1 MKIYIPIVA
10 GILLAS
16 ACTYDQAQVTDINK
30 SEQTNASPRNTS
42 IDAATLIRP
51 GSGIGEVTLGANA
64 ERLYEKMGKPDVADA
79 AMGKSIDTWYD
90 DHDVK
95 SYSLS
100 VYTVRDLGKDNP
112 PAIIQQIRITAPQY
126 RTDDRVGVGTSL
138 SELQDRYKLE
148 AGAGYHSEQK
158 PVRVYTDTTGIAF
171 EINEEDE
178 CIGVLV
184 YPKGTLQAESYLK
197 FIQ

>member
-1 MKIYIPIVA
+1 MKIYIPIVI

-16 ACTYDQAQVTDINK
+16 ACNSNQAPVTD
-30 SEQTNASPRNTS
+30 TNSATQKNTATRDPS
-42 IDAATLIRP
+42 IDAANLIRP
-51 GSGIGEVTLGANA
+51 GIGIGEVSLGENA
-64 ERLYEKMGKPDVADA
+64 ERLYEKMGKPDAADA

-100 VYTVRDLGKDNP
+100 VYTERDLRKDNP
-112 PAIIQQIRITAPQY
+112 PAIIRQIRVTAPQY
-126 RTDDRVGVGTSL
+126 RTTDQVGVGTSL
-138 SELQDRYKLE
+138 AILQERYQLE

-158 PVRVYTDTTGIAF
+158 PVRVFTDTKGIAF
-171 EINEEDE
+171 EINEDGE

-184 YPKGTLQAESYLK
+184 YPNGTLQADSYLK